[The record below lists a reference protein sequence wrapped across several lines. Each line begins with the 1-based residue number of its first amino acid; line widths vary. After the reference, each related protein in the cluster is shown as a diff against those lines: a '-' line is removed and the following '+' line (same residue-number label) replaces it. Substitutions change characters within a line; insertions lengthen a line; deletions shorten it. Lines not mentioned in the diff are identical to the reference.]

1 MLIEFRAYIYIHYT
15 GLKIV
20 TRVKEISTYNV
31 QCALCND
38 VNDYLQST
46 LHNAV
51 YYIQN
56 TVHYTMQYIMYIQYT
71 VHYTMQ
77 YFIYSLLYITQCSIL
92 YTVYCTLHNAVYYI
106 QYTVQCT

>member
-31 QCALCND
+31 QCALCID
-38 VNDYLQST
+38 LNDYLQST

-77 YFIYSLLYITQCSIL
+77 YFIYSVLYITQCSIL